1 VHFEVSV
8 CLFAC
13 RSFADLKSVVL
24 NSQMRRIDLFCKF
37 LGPFAISMAGEIST
51 AVAIYAVLGL
61 NLASVGVEYF
71 AVANVSLAPQIMPF
85 SFIYN

>member
-1 VHFEVSV
+1 MRFGVGA

-13 RSFADLKSVVL
+13 RSVANLKSVVL

-37 LGPFAISMAGEIST
+37 LGPLAISMADEIST

-71 AVANVSLAPQIMPF
+71 AVAGVSLAPEAMPLLCD
-85 SFIYN
+85 